1 MFVGRLV
8 REFVCALLLG
18 GATAGMAVASAE
30 EMKFPLRA
38 EYETVGVKPISTAD
52 LLAHL
57 NEYTIIDARSEYE
70 YQTLHIEGAES
81 VPLSSSGFDLSVKV
95 LADKTKK
102 PLVFYCNGTTCEK
115 SYKAAVRAMQAG
127 VKRVLV
133 YDAGIFHWAEANPTK
148 TVLLGRKMQSADQL
162 ISNADFSAHLLSP
175 RDFYERV
182 LADPTAI
189 VLDIRD
195 ASQRAGISLFQM
207 RDIHVPLDNARLA
220 DWVNRAKQG
229 NRAMFFVDATGHQVQ
244 WLQYYLKEQGLH
256 NYWFM
261 KGGAKAFYD
270 TL

>member
-1 MFVGRLV
+1 MFIGRTGLGL
-8 REFVCALLLG
+8 VCALLLG
-18 GATAGMAVASAE
+18 GATAGMTVASAD

-38 EYETVGVKPISTAD
+38 QYETVGVKPISTAD
-52 LLAHL
+52 LLAHF
-57 NEYTIIDARSEYE
+57 NDYTIIDARSEYE

-81 VPLSSSGFDLSVKV
+81 VPLSSSGFDQSVKA

-115 SYKAAVRAMQAG
+115 SYKAAVRAMQSG
-127 VKRVLV
+127 VKPVLV
-133 YDAGIFHWAEANPTK
+133 YDAGIFHWAEANPSK
-148 TVLLGRKMQSADQL
+148 TDLLGKKMQSASQL
-162 ISNADFSAHLLSP
+162 ISKADFSAHLLSP

-182 LADPTAI
+182 MGDPKAF

-195 ASQRAGISLFQM
+195 AGQRAGISLFQM
-207 RDIHVPLDNARLA
+207 RDVHVPLDNARLA
-220 DWVNRAKQG
+220 DWVSRAKQE

-244 WLQYYLKEQGLH
+244 WLQYYLKEEGVH
-256 NYWFM
+256 DYWFM